1 MVSTLT
7 KSRIIG
13 VEIYIKIIFSFYFV
27 YSISNDIIF
36 FEFQIIEI
44 LNYILF
50 SLYIIIDFCYICYLL
65 FHYQILISLLC
76 RNEDD
81 NQKYYMQ
88 LHKKFQ
94 LDNLC
99 ILKCVFSFYFIFILF
114 ELNKQHFRKCSVYN
128 FDICM
133 SYFILLIDTMFLL
146 FRRIFNC
153 ISSQKLY
160 KHCLPLENDC
170 CCICLDNSE
179 KEKWTQ
185 LSCEH
190 KYHIKCI
197 KKWFNVSESC
207 PTCRNIQV

>member
-13 VEIYIKIIFSFYFV
+13 IEIYIKIIFSFYFV

-88 LHKKFQ
+88 LHKKFK

-99 ILKCVFSFYFIFILF
+99 ILKMYFF
-114 ELNKQHFRKCSVYN
+114 
-128 FDICM
+128 
-133 SYFILLIDTMFLL
+133 FLL
-146 FRRIFNC
+146 YFYSI
-153 ISSQKLY
+153 
-160 KHCLPLENDC
+160 
-170 CCICLDNSE
+170 
-179 KEKWTQ
+179 
-185 LSCEH
+185 
-190 KYHIKCI
+190 
-197 KKWFNVSESC
+197 
-207 PTCRNIQV
+207 